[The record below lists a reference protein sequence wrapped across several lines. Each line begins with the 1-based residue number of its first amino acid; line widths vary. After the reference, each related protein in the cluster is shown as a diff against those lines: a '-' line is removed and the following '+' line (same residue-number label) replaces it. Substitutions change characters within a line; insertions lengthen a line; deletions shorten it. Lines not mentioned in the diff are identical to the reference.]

1 MERIWSYLRRFG
13 RMTKEMRP
21 AHRIDVLSSALNY
34 WGHKK
39 KQTLCMFMC
48 YYGIEYDY
56 YKKKT
61 FAAISLLKR
70 SERAQALKNDA
81 EENLQRFKLQCMWLI
96 NVTA

>member
-1 MERIWSYLRRFG
+1 MI
-13 RMTKEMRP
+13 T
-21 AHRIDVLSSALNY
+21 
-34 WGHKK
+34 
-39 KQTLCMFMC
+39 T
-48 YYGIEYDY
+48 
-56 YKKKT
+56 KKKT